1 MSPWKAALR
10 EGAISGSVASLTS
23 AVFLAVAGRRECRHP
38 AAPVNAISH
47 WIWDEP
53 ALHEDGA
60 SARHTLA
67 GYAIHHAASIWWGV
81 WHALAWGTRAGAKRP
96 LPALA
101 GGAAAAAVACFVD
114 LRMTPDRLTPG
125 FEHRLSN
132 RALLGVYGCF
142 ALGLALA
149 SMAVPPAGPER
160 REQQSAHR
168 KRRRQ
173 RSCPPAS
180 PRCASS
186 SNTSELGASGRAS
199 S

>member
-23 AVFLAVAGRRECRHP
+23 AVFLAIAGHRECRHP

-47 WIWDEP
+47 WIWDEA
-53 ALHEDGA
+53 ALREDGA

-67 GYAIHHAASIWWGV
+67 GYAIHHAASVWWGV

-125 FEHRLSN
+125 FEHRLSP

-149 SMAVPPAGPER
+149 SMAVAPAAQAR
-160 REQQSAHR
+160 REHQSAEGP
-168 KRRRQ
+168 RRRQ
-173 RSCPPAS
+173 RPCLPGSS
-180 PRCASS
+180 RRASS
-186 SNTSELGASGRAS
+186 SYTSELGASGRAS